1 MTRVQPQAVLR
12 RARKSARL
20 SQEEL
25 ARRAQ
30 TSQSAVNRY
39 ERGTAVPTLATL
51 ERLLQACGRELT
63 LSSRAI
69 SASGPIAEVRR
80 HAPALHRAA
89 ARRGARNIRVFGSV
103 ARGDTGPASDVDL
116 LVDLDEGHTLFDL
129 AGFAE
134 DATEIL
140 GRPVDVGTVGM
151 LKERIRD
158 RVLAQAVPL

>member
-1 MTRVQPQAVLR
+1 M
-12 RARKSARL
+12 
-20 SQEEL
+20 
-25 ARRAQ
+25 
-30 TSQSAVNRY
+30 
-39 ERGTAVPTLATL
+39 PTLATL

-63 LSSRAI
+63 LSSRPM
-69 SASGPIAEVRR
+69 SELDPIDQVRR

-103 ARGDTGPASDVDL
+103 ARGDSSPASDVDL
-116 LVDLDEGHTLFDL
+116 LVDLDESHTLLDL

-140 GRPVDVGTVGM
+140 GRPVDVATVGM

-158 RVLAQAVPL
+158 RVLEQAVPL

>member
-1 MTRVQPQAVLR
+1 
-12 RARKSARL
+12 
-20 SQEEL
+20 
-25 ARRAQ
+25 
-30 TSQSAVNRY
+30 
-39 ERGTAVPTLATL
+39 VPTLATL

-63 LSSRAI
+63 LSSRPI
-69 SASGPIAEVRR
+69 SESDPIARVRR

-89 ARRGARNIRVFGSV
+89 ARRGASNIRVFGSV

-116 LVDLDEGHTLFDL
+116 LVDLDKSHTLLDL

-140 GRPVDVGTVGM
+140 RRPVDVATVGM
-151 LKERIRD
+151 LKERIKD